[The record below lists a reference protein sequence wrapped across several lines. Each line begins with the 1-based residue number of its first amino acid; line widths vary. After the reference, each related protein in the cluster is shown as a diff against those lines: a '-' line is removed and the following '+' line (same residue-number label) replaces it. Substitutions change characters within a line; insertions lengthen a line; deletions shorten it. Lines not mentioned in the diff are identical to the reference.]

1 MKTIISL
8 ILLIAISCQ
17 LKGKLFDVEQFLSK
31 DIIDMKGYP
40 VNLKVCDDQSIIK
53 VLQNKVVPPE
63 IDLGS
68 DVTLKSK
75 VQAMKKVSI
84 KQLKLLVKYNGDD
97 IFSDLRDYI
106 KDVEVDETFVY
117 TYTASVPA
125 FTPAGKWDIYI
136 NLVDSDENN
145 VSCLQATFTT
155 E

>member
-8 ILLIAISCQ
+8 ILLITISCQ

-31 DIIDMKGYP
+31 DIIDMNGYP
-40 VNLKVCDDQSIIK
+40 VNLEICDDQSIIK
-53 VLQNKVVPPE
+53 TLENKVVPPE
-63 IDLGS
+63 LELGA

-75 VQAMKKVSI
+75 VKALKKVSI
-84 KQLKLLVKYNGDD
+84 KQLKLLVQYNGVD

-125 FTPAGKWDIYI
+125 FTPAGKWDIFI
-136 NLVDSDENN
+136 NLVDSDEKN
-145 VSCLQATFTT
+145 VTCLKASFTT
-155 E
+155 Q